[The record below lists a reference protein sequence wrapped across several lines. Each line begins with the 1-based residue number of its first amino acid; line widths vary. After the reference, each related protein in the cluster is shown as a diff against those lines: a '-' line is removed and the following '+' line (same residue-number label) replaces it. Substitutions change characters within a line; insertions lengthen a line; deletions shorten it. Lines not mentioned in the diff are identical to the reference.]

1 MSCACAGSSLTS
13 RCWLAGNPF
22 ELTRQFL
29 LPAGSRGGSWSGVG
43 PNGKEGGAIRSLGGP
58 GSQAFHKQEA
68 ERQGIEGGVRA
79 REAGLRVGAVLS
91 TGSSSPLVPQP
102 LTRHIF
108 PLSSGF
114 FYSIF
119 RGRAGVGVDMLSLPG
134 GPEAGGFAPLLD
146 FMYTSRL
153 RLSPATAPA
162 VLAAATYLQ
171 MEHVVQACHRFIQ
184 AR

>member
-1 MSCACAGSSLTS
+1 M
-13 RCWLAGNPF
+13 
-22 ELTRQFL
+22 
-29 LPAGSRGGSWSGVG
+29 
-43 PNGKEGGAIRSLGGP
+43 
-58 GSQAFHKQEA
+58 
-68 ERQGIEGGVRA
+68 RA

-102 LTRHIF
+102 LTRRIF

>member
-1 MSCACAGSSLTS
+1 MGEHPGL
-13 RCWLAGNPF
+13 
-22 ELTRQFL
+22 
-29 LPAGSRGGSWSGVG
+29 
-43 PNGKEGGAIRSLGGP
+43 GA
-58 GSQAFHKQEA
+58 
-68 ERQGIEGGVRA
+68 
-79 REAGLRVGAVLS
+79 AVLVGKQDS
-91 TGSSSPLVPQP
+91 KVSCVTFGPPVPNMAQSS
-102 LTRHIF
+102 
-108 PLSSGF
+108 LSSGF

-119 RGRAGVGVDMLSLPG
+119 RGRAGVGVDVLSLPG
-134 GPEAGGFAPLLD
+134 GPEARGFAPLLD

>member
-1 MSCACAGSSLTS
+1 MRESENREVHT
-13 RCWLAGNPF
+13 
-22 ELTRQFL
+22 
-29 LPAGSRGGSWSGVG
+29 PATQNWRVRRGE
-43 PNGKEGGAIRSLGGP
+43 GKGGKKSLGERP
-58 GSQAFHKQEA
+58 KIEA
-68 ERQGIEGGVRA
+68 
-79 REAGLRVGAVLS
+79 AVLVGRQDS
-91 TGSSSPLVPQP
+91 LLVSRLLTGP
-102 LTRHIF
+102 IC

-119 RGRAGVGVDMLSLPG
+119 RGRAGVGVDVLSLPG
-134 GPEAGGFAPLLD
+134 GPEARGFAPLLD

>member
-1 MSCACAGSSLTS
+1 ML
-13 RCWLAGNPF
+13 RRGN
-22 ELTRQFL
+22 
-29 LPAGSRGGSWSGVG
+29 SGGG
-43 PNGKEGGAIRSLGGP
+43 GGALYGVWLSIMVFLISLAP
-58 GSQAFHKQEA
+58 N
-68 ERQGIEGGVRA
+68 
-79 REAGLRVGAVLS
+79 
-91 TGSSSPLVPQP
+91 
-102 LTRHIF
+102 LTYLPF
-108 PLSSGF
+108 FSSGF

-119 RGRAGVGVDMLSLPG
+119 RGRAGVGVDVLSLPG

-153 RLSPATAPA
+153 RLSPTTAPA